1 MSLLLL
7 EGPSSSE
14 ELYSPV
20 TSMLRSLSSYCG
32 DRDCIDEASE
42 NPLETGDVDD
52 MVSLSREPSK
62 EDMLA
67 NRVQNGER
75 RFLKKAKKNKRPSEK
90 QAPLRLIVQGP
101 YDPDFVESRIEVFLE
116 KFKSTLVEMSESE
129 FEEYK
134 EPFRRKTEKVKCKN
148 YRQEIES
155 KRFSFDDSQ
164 LQVAESLQIR
174 REDLLDFYER
184 TIVAGAERRKVSI
197 WVLSAAEHKGPCVEG
212 RSGTVEIENLE
223 RFKDACIQKRNNPL
237 NARRLQEPST
247 SLLLS
252 LRLQRLLTPSSCHAR
267 IDSAKKDAKDEDAT
281 VSSSQAVQLFA
292 SARDSGAE
300 VERQKPEE
308 RRSFASRGYRLGG
321 LLSPMCVVPPQ
332 QVTLTLKLW
341 EDGFSID
348 DGPLRRFDA
357 PENAEFV
364 AEVRRGHIP
373 KELQLSHKGSRLD
386 VRMMCMARRF
396 ADPKRRVSFVEEGDT
411 HKRPKIAAFFGKGH
425 LLGGPSGGDAPKP
438 KKPKTRILS
447 GQSVLICL
455 PSGRRVATEFG
466 PSETVADLR
475 SYILKMDPMLE
486 NRPFRLINA
495 ATRREIPIGE
505 SSLSS
510 ERLFKTLVIVRLDP
524 K

>member
-1 MSLLLL
+1 
-7 EGPSSSE
+7 
-14 ELYSPV
+14 
-20 TSMLRSLSSYCG
+20 
-32 DRDCIDEASE
+32 
-42 NPLETGDVDD
+42 
-52 MVSLSREPSK
+52 
-62 EDMLA
+62 MLA

-90 QAPLRLIVQGP
+90 EIRAIKLKTQVAAVSRPKENSDLENLEREQYYGIEYRKTKLDAASLKRFERALRRKSELFYLPEEETSKPVNHDKEVLRLWSEIITEN
-101 YDPDFVESRIEVFLE
+101 DSPDRPPFVSLYKAPTTRISWRAASRSFWRSS
-116 KFKSTLVEMSESE
+116 STLVEMSESE

-237 NARRLQEPST
+237 N
-247 SLLLS
+247 
-252 LRLQRLLTPSSCHAR
+252 
-267 IDSAKKDAKDEDAT
+267 SAKKDAKDEDAT

>member
-1 MSLLLL
+1 
-7 EGPSSSE
+7 
-14 ELYSPV
+14 
-20 TSMLRSLSSYCG
+20 
-32 DRDCIDEASE
+32 
-42 NPLETGDVDD
+42 
-52 MVSLSREPSK
+52 
-62 EDMLA
+62 MLA

-237 NARRLQEPST
+237 RTVYFAPPESPSAASPHSILMSRKDRFCT
-247 SLLLS
+247 L
-252 LRLQRLLTPSSCHAR
+252 
-267 IDSAKKDAKDEDAT
+267 DSAKKDAKDEDAT